1 MLVACHTQLFQK
13 ILGIIISFF
22 SIKARKIHF
31 CLALIFFI
39 IREFF
44 CDLWLRLTYFIVF
57 IWISVC
63 HKKISSDLKLKLKHV
78 ISYFYSLRIS
88 NFPSHF
94 YKFTILLIGKCQ
106 CLINF
111 VVEIG
116 VKNDEVECKVSHHNH
131 IDRSQETF
139 ISIYCFPLISLV
151 IDSKTS
157 FQIIENVK
165 EKFTWIIWWI
175 LWGLFLP
182 LVMLGMDER
191 NHRISHTL
199 YGY

>member
-1 MLVACHTQLFQK
+1 LPVTLNYSRKSLALLLV
-13 ILGIIISFF
+13 F

-57 IWISVC
+57 IWISVF
-63 HKKISSDLKLKLKHV
+63 HKKNIKWFKTETEARDFLFLFVENFQFSFAFPQ
-78 ISYFYSLRIS
+78 FY
-88 NFPSHF
+88 NFIDWKMSMSH
-94 YKFTILLIGKCQ
+94 KFRC
-106 CLINF
+106 
-111 VVEIG
+111 EIG

-165 EKFTWIIWWI
+165 EKFTWIIWWN

-182 LVMLGMDER
+182 LVMLEMDER